1 MSLVKDGA
9 KLIGFLFV
17 ASILGGVLGGFGD
30 MAMPSIIS
38 GTPLGPRSDLA
49 PIAWT
54 VVAGVVIYGFSEVRG

>member
-38 GTPLGPRSDLA
+38 GTPLGPRSDLDYRRA
-49 PIAWT
+49 DHVLGIPR
-54 VVAGVVIYGFSEVRG
+54 EVNA